1 MQMTPAGGG
10 SSSSSNSSNQQQQ
23 QQHSSHSGDI
33 RSVLPLVQQHG
44 LASLCTSAFDSCTL
58 AMLAVQ
64 TARSEQLLQTGCF
77 LLQAVAVVRHW
88 HLITTTTT
96 TVSQLGEDDT
106 VLQRSQRD
114 RLVEAHGQKREN
126 KARAAARDPIPEQS
140 NMSQMV

>member
-1 MQMTPAGGG
+1 MQMTPPASTATAG
-10 SSSSSNSSNQQQQ
+10 SSSSSQQQQQQQ
-23 QQHSSHSGDI
+23 QQHSSNSGDI

-44 LASLCTSAFDSCTL
+44 LASLCTSAFDSCAL

-88 HLITTTTT
+88 HLTTTT
-96 TVSQLGEDDT
+96 TVGQLCDDDT

-126 KARAAARDPIPEQS
+126 KARAAAPIPIPRATQPFA
-140 NMSQMV
+140 

>member
-1 MQMTPAGGG
+1 MQMTPG
-10 SSSSSNSSNQQQQ
+10 SSSSSNSNQQQQ
-23 QQHSSHSGDI
+23 QQHSNHSGDI

-44 LASLCTSAFDSCTL
+44 LASLCTSAFDSRAL

-88 HLITTTTT
+88 HLITTTP
-96 TVSQLGEDDT
+96 TVGQLGDDDDT

-114 RLVEAHGQKREN
+114 RLVEARSEKRRQSARCRTGPPSPPS
-126 KARAAARDPIPEQS
+126 KAT
-140 NMSQMV
+140 